1 MLFIFLFSTH
11 QFRERVGPPDS
22 KFEAV
27 SISFS
32 PRLFFVFICFP
43 ILFDFFYFNKL
54 AN

>member
-32 PRLFFVFICFP
+32 PRLFLFLFVSLFCSISFIS
-43 ILFDFFYFNKL
+43 IS
-54 AN
+54 